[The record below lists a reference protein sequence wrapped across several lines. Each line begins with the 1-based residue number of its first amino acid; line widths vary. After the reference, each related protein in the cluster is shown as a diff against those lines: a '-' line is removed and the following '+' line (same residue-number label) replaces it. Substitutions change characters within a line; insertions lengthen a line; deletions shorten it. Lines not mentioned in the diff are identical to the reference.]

1 MNEEENKDL
10 SKQKSEIINKK
21 ENENLSIISDESLLN
36 VYGEIMNNLRSD
48 RNQVSE
54 LVDTFSN
61 MVMNDGDSSTSS
73 KEALVNLIKTKM
85 DASDKMS
92 KIADLMT
99 RIKLKQPDTYQP
111 WMGGKK
117 EMTAGQMMQKDS
129 TEVIHLAVQRMLPKN
144 TLSRGSMRRLKVYAG
159 AAHPHKAQIETVK
172 I

>member
-1 MNEEENKDL
+1 MNQEENKDL
-10 SKQKSEIINKK
+10 SKQNSEIINKK
-21 ENENLSIISDESLLN
+21 ENENLSIISDENLLG

-73 KEALVNLIKTKM
+73 KEALVNLIKTKIE
-85 DASDKMS
+85 ASDKMS

-111 WMGGKK
+111 WMGKK
-117 EMTAGQMMQKDS
+117 ESGNTINIYDSSGINRKSLMEKIQK
-129 TEVIHLAVQRMLPKN
+129 EKEQK
-144 TLSRGSMRRLKVYAG
+144 
-159 AAHPHKAQIETVK
+159 
-172 I
+172 

>member
-36 VYGEIMNNLRSD
+36 VYGEIMDNLRSD

-99 RIKLKQPDTYQP
+99 RIKLKKPDTYQP
-111 WMGGKK
+111 WMGSKK
-117 EMTAGQMMQKDS
+117 ESGNTINIYDAGG
-129 TEVIHLAVQRMLPKN
+129 VNR
-144 TLSRGSMRRLKVYAG
+144 
-159 AAHPHKAQIETVK
+159 KALMEK
-172 I
+172 IKKEKE